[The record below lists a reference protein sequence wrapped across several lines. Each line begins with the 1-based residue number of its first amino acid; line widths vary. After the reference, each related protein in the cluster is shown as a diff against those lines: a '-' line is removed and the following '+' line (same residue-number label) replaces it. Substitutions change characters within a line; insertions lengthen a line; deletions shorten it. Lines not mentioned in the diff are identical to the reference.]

1 MEENHGRKREKKVR
15 RKKIS
20 HYGLEVKKTKQ
31 NKTTNKQTK
40 TTALGAGQLELR
52 TVQIKHSKR

>member
-1 MEENHGRKREKKVR
+1 LEENHGRKREKKVR

-31 NKTTNKQTK
+31 NKTTNKQTNKNNSPRGWPIRVKNSSDK
-40 TTALGAGQLELR
+40 T
-52 TVQIKHSKR
+52 